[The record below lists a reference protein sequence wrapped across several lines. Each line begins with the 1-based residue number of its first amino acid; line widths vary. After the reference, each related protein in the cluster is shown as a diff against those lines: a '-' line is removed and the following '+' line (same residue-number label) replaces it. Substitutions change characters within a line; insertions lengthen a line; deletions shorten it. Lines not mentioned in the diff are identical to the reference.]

1 MADTSTHSS
10 KHAVLVA
17 PAGRLA
23 ERQGLAPQPLTVG
36 PSSRSAGGVSQTITQ
51 VLDTVTV
58 STTASPTAVGA
69 DPGTMIDEIALLH
82 GLGSDLVVTPLAR
95 SAGAISQTM
104 ATTGSTTT
112 VTRV

>member
-1 MADTSTHSS
+1 
-10 KHAVLVA
+10 VWL
-17 PAGRLA
+17 L
-23 ERQGLAPQPLTVG
+23 QGLAPQPLTVG

-51 VLDTVTV
+51 VDDTVTV

-104 ATTGSTTT
+104 ATVGSTTT